1 MGREDKA
8 GHNHQES
15 FQAVQANS
23 GRSNGPLFLLV
34 IEFSQSHI
42 ACSDLARH
50 RECDLRH
57 ARNMLVPP
65 LRKLVGVLPRVGKCS
80 WNTIY
85 DTQHAGA
92 TASETCG
99 CSLKCWKILLAACHS
114 SSCATKSGLRLPAF
128 SGTTRPGIC
137 AITIGSGY
145 LFGDVSSIVT
155 RSGHGSAY
163 DPRQRSQHA
172 PCLQTNNL
180 DEP

>member
-50 RECDLRH
+50 RECDPRH

-65 LRKLVGVLPRVGKCS
+65 LRKLVGVPRELENAPGIRSMIRNMLAPPLRKLVGVLSRVGEFS
-80 WNTIY
+80 WRPAILL
-85 DTQHAGA
+85 HAPLNRG
-92 TASETCG
+92 CG
-99 CSLKCWKILLAACHS
+99 C
-114 SSCATKSGLRLPAF
+114 
-128 SGTTRPGIC
+128 
-137 AITIGSGY
+137 
-145 LFGDVSSIVT
+145 
-155 RSGHGSAY
+155 
-163 DPRQRSQHA
+163 QRSRGPPDQEYV
-172 PCLQTNNL
+172 P
-180 DEP
+180 